1 MLCTNLLKVIRSC
14 RFGCG
19 CWLVNQ
25 SSVIPAQMSPMKLA
39 EDVQKKRRSWDDES
53 GRRQNLWVPV
63 LIEMALLVRLG
74 DIGTYVIDE
83 GR

>member
-1 MLCTNLLKVIRSC
+1 
-14 RFGCG
+14 
-19 CWLVNQ
+19 
-25 SSVIPAQMSPMKLA
+25 MKLA